1 MNIDLLDAE
10 LASALSGFPAGDIW
24 QDLDL
29 TRVFLNE
36 TRARLNAALPVIDT
50 VVSKD
55 YSLTTSD
62 NSADFLIRAYAP
74 VKQSGPLPVLLWIH
88 GGGYVMGSV
97 SQDDYLVRS
106 LVAAVGCV
114 IVSVDYRLAPEHPF
128 PAPLD
133 DCYCALKWL
142 AANTG
147 TLNVDPKR
155 IAIGGASAG
164 GGLAAA
170 LALMARDKAEVDVVL
185 QFLLCPMTDDSNSTE
200 SSYQLTDPRVWNRHN
215 NLKGWAA
222 YLDGDESSIY
232 AAASRAEDLAGLPP
246 AYIAVGTVDMF
257 VDENRE
263 YSKRLQQ
270 AGVNTQL
277 EIFEGGFHG
286 FEFFVPEA
294 AISRRALAA
303 HHQAL
308 MQALFSE

>member
-1 MNIDLLDAE
+1 MNIDLLDSE
-10 LASALSGFPAGDIW
+10 LATALSAFPAGDIW

-29 TRVFLNE
+29 TRIFLNE
-36 TRARLNAALPVIDT
+36 TRASLNAALPVIDT

-55 YSLTTSD
+55 YQLSTSD
-62 NSADFLIRAYAP
+62 NSDDFLIRVYAP
-74 VKQSGPLPVLLWIH
+74 IKQSEPLPALLWIH

-106 LVAAVGCV
+106 LVAAVGCMM
-114 IVSVDYRLAPEHPF
+114 VSVEYRLAPEHPF

-142 AANTG
+142 AANTE
-147 TLNVDPKR
+147 TLNVDPQR

-170 LALMARDKAEVDVVL
+170 LALMARDKAEVDVVF
-185 QFLLCPMTDDSNSTE
+185 QFLLCPMIDDSNSTE

-222 YLDGDESSIY
+222 YLNGDESSIY
-232 AAASRAEDLAGLPP
+232 AAATRAEDLAGLPP
-246 AYIAVGTVDMF
+246 VYIAVGTVDMF

-263 YSKRLQQ
+263 YASRLQD
-270 AGVNTQL
+270 ACVNTQL
-277 EIFEGGFHG
+277 EIFDGGFHG

-294 AISRRALAA
+294 AISQRALAT

-308 MQALFSE
+308 KQALFSE